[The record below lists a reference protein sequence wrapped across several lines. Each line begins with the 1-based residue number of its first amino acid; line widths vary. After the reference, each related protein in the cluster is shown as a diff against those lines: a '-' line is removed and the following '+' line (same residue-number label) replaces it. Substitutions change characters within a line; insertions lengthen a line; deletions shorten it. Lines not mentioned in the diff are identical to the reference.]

1 MGRMGGRRQRGAAL
15 LMVLV
20 ALAMLAGGLAWL
32 VEDGRHQV
40 DDVRLSQQRV
50 QVRAME
56 QAGLAYASQA
66 LRDPTWRASPLFW
79 QALRGQP
86 LDYDF
91 GAGTARLRV
100 RDQHTCFNV
109 NALLGE
115 DGERAE
121 RQLRYLLGDDMAAER
136 LVQAL
141 ADWLD
146 ADSDARLQ
154 GAESAQYLR
163 QRPPRLAANQ
173 PMLDMSELNL
183 LLEPDPGRQARYP
196 MLCALPE
203 TRGWRLNANALGLE
217 HLPLLDAVYEG
228 RFPRSLLSRV
238 VSGRPASGYV
248 DAAALRQALGAVD
261 DETFEW
267 LSEGLLLNSGYFL
280 LQLSFEQ
287 EGRTLRSE
295 FQVQAQGV
303 VQWHARVP
311 AQQVRV
317 SSRSPVLW

>member
-1 MGRMGGRRQRGAAL
+1 MAARRQRGAAL

-20 ALAMLAGGLAWL
+20 VLAMLAGGMVWL
-32 VEDGRHQV
+32 VEDGRRQV
-40 DDVRLSQQRV
+40 DDVRLLHQRV

-66 LRDPTWRASPLFW
+66 LRDPAWRASPLFW

-91 GAGTARLRV
+91 GAGKAQLRV
-100 RDQHTCFNV
+100 IDQHTCFNV

-121 RQLRYLLGDDMAAER
+121 RQLRHLLGDDMAAER
-136 LVQAL
+136 LVDGL

-146 ADSDARLQ
+146 SDSDARLQ

-163 QRPPRLAANQ
+163 QQPPRLAANQ
-173 PMLDMSELNL
+173 PMVDSSELNL
-183 LLEPDPGRQARYP
+183 LLEQDASRQARYP
-196 MLCALPE
+196 MLCALPF
-203 TRGWRLNANALGLE
+203 TTGWRLNANALGLE
-217 HLPLLDAVYEG
+217 HLPLLEALYEG
-228 RFPRSLLSRV
+228 RFSRSLLSRIV
-238 VSGRPASGYV
+238 TGRPAAGYV
-248 DAAALRQALGAVD
+248 DAGALRQALGAVD
-261 DETFEW
+261 DETFAR
-267 LSEGLLLNSGYFL
+267 LSEGLLLNSGHFL
-280 LQLSFEQ
+280 LQLSFQEQ
-287 EGRTLRSE
+287 GRTLRSQ
-295 FQVQAQGV
+295 FQVEALGV

-317 SSRSPVLW
+317 LGREPAVSL

>member
-1 MGRMGGRRQRGAAL
+1 MGRGQQRGAAL

-20 ALAMLAGGLAWL
+20 VLAMLAAGLAWL
-32 VEDGRHQV
+32 VEDGRRQV
-40 DDVRLSQQRV
+40 DAVRLLHQRV

-66 LRDPTWRASPLFW
+66 LRDPAWRVSPLFW

-86 LDYDF
+86 LSYDF
-91 GAGTARLRV
+91 GAGKAQLRV
-100 RDQHTCFNV
+100 IDQHSCFNV

-115 DGERAE
+115 DGPRTQ
-121 RQLRYLLGDDMAAER
+121 RQLRYLLGDDMAAAR
-136 LVQAL
+136 LVDAL

-163 QRPPRLAANQ
+163 QQPPRLAANQ
-173 PMLDMSELNL
+173 PMLDSSELNL
-183 LLEPDPGRQARYP
+183 LLEPDSGRQARYR
-196 MLCALPE
+196 MLCALPL
-203 TRGWRLNANALGLE
+203 TSGWRLNANALGLE
-217 HLPLLDAVYEG
+217 HLPLLEAMYEG
-228 RFPRSLLSRV
+228 RFSGSMLSRII
-238 VSGRPASGYV
+238 SGRPAAGYV

-261 DETFEW
+261 DETFAR
-267 LSEGLLLNSGYFL
+267 LSEGLLLNSGHFV
-280 LQLSFEQ
+280 LQLSFE
-287 EGRTLRSE
+287 EAGRTLRSQ
-295 FQVQAQGV
+295 FQIEALGV

-317 SSRSPVLW
+317 KGREPVAW